1 MYDGVNKWEETSWG
15 FKLSLSKSTLLWMG
29 AGVSGSGLLTF
40 LLGIALGPITA
51 VVSAI
56 AQILCTLGIPFFIGN
71 SVFSYGVTLSFLTVG
86 LPIPLLIGIEPQPAP
101 AGGGGGEPHHFL

>member
-1 MYDGVNKWEETSWG
+1 MYDGETKWEQTSWG

-51 VVSAI
+51 VVAAI

-101 AGGGGGEPHHFL
+101 AGGGGGDPYHFL